1 MANHL
6 DLEEQEQLDQL
17 KHFWKQY
24 GNLITWSLILV
35 LGAFASWNF
44 YQYWQR
50 SQATQAAAMYDEVER
65 VVKSADAP
73 KIDRVFAD
81 MKDRFASTA
90 YAQQAGL
97 LVAKQYYSL
106 GNVEATKAALGW
118 VADKSSDP
126 GYQAIAK
133 LRLAGVLMEAKAFDA
148 ALTQLS
154 GSFPA
159 NFDALVA
166 DRKGDIFLLQGK
178 QAEARVEYG
187 KAFKNFDERTE
198 YRRLVEVKLNSLGVD
213 PKSGSESGSGVSA
226 PKNAS
231 VVSVVDAAAPE
242 GKK

>member
-1 MANHL
+1 MANQL

-24 GNLITWSLILV
+24 GNAITWALIVV
-35 LGAFASWNF
+35 LGAFAGWNL

-50 SQATQAAAMYDEVER
+50 SQASQAAAMYDEVER
-65 VVKSADAP
+65 VVKSADAA

-81 MKDRFASTA
+81 IKDRFASTA

-97 LVAKQYYSL
+97 LVAKQYYSA
-106 GNVEATKAALGW
+106 GNVEAAKSALSW

-126 GYQAIAK
+126 GYQAVAK
-133 LRLAGVLMEAKAFDA
+133 LRLAGVLVESKAFDE
-148 ALTQLS
+148 ALKQLT

-159 NFDALVA
+159 NFEALVA
-166 DRKGDIFLLQGK
+166 DRKGDILLLQGK
-178 QAEARVEYG
+178 KKEAIAEYG
-187 KAFKNFDERTE
+187 KAYKSFDERTD

-213 PKSGSESGSGVSA
+213 PQSA
-226 PKNAS
+226 
-231 VVSVVDAAAPE
+231 DGLAPE

>member
-1 MANHL
+1 MANQL

-24 GNLITWSLILV
+24 GDVITWALIVV
-35 LGAFASWNF
+35 LGAFAGWNF

-50 SQATQAAAMYDEVER
+50 SQAVQAAAMYDEVER
-65 VVKSADAP
+65 VVASADSA

-97 LVAKQYYSL
+97 LVAKQYYSA
-106 GNVEATKAALGW
+106 GNVEASKAALGW

-126 GYQAIAK
+126 GYQAIAR
-133 LRLAGVLMEAKAFDA
+133 LRLAGVLMESKSFDA
-148 ALTQLS
+148 ALKQLS
-154 GSFPA
+154 GSFPV
-159 NFDALVA
+159 NFDPLVA

-178 QAEARVEYG
+178 RTEAIAEYE
-187 KAFKNFDERTE
+187 KAFRNFEERTE
-198 YRRLVEVKLNSLGVD
+198 YRRLVAVKLNALGVD
-213 PKSGSESGSGVSA
+213 TQSSREVRAGTVPVLDATA
-226 PKNAS
+226 PG
-231 VVSVVDAAAPE
+231 

>member
-24 GNLITWSLILV
+24 GNLITWSLIAV

-44 YQYWQR
+44 YQYYQR

-65 VVKSADAP
+65 VVKSADTA
-73 KIDRVFAD
+73 KTDRVFAD
-81 MKDRFASTA
+81 MKDRFAATT

-97 LVAKQYYSL
+97 LVAKQYHNA
-106 GNVEATKAALGW
+106 GNVDAAKAALVW

-133 LRLAGVLMEAKAFDA
+133 LRLAGLLTESKAFDE
-148 ALTQLS
+148 ALAQLS

-159 NFDALVA
+159 NFEALVA
-166 DRKGDIFLLQGK
+166 DRKGDVLALQGK
-178 QAEARVEYG
+178 KKEALAEYE
-187 KAFKNFDERTE
+187 KAYRSFDERTE
-198 YRRLVEVKLNSLGVD
+198 YRRLVEVKLNALGVD
-213 PKSGSESGSGVSA
+213 A
-226 PKNAS
+226 Q
-231 VVSVVDAAAPE
+231 APE
-242 GKK
+242 GNK